1 VTENYSG
8 EPLAGKVVGG
18 YYGAITH
25 HPAQEAPP
33 MIQIRTAEGILTL
46 SNASDV
52 RTTGILCVR
61 GHKGVTLGYI
71 APLPAGGWVC
81 MDDAQALE
89 AYLDANTNLRDRN
102 DVTLEQAAA
111 LLVTTD

>member
-46 SNASDV
+46 SNATDV
-52 RTTGILCVR
+52 RTTNVLCVR
-61 GHKGVTLGYI
+61 GHRGVTLGYV
-71 APLPAGGWVC
+71 APVAAGGWIASS
-81 MDDAQALE
+81 DLESIE
-89 AYLDANTNLRDRN
+89 AYLTAHRNPPAGEALEVVTANL
-102 DVTLEQAAA
+102 AH
-111 LLVTTD
+111 